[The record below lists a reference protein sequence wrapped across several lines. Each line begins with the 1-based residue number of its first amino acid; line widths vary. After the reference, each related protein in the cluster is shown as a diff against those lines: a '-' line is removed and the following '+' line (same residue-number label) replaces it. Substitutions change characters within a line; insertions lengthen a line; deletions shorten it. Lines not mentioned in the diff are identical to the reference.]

1 MSNRR
6 HLVHCVVLFAVV
18 VSAAFWMQPRISVS
32 DSDGCA
38 YTEGASSIQDGH
50 GYRDATGNQL
60 NHWPPGYAGLL
71 SLFPHPL
78 EAAVVINYMSL
89 GVAVVFV
96 SLLTQNAGWCPL
108 ASSSAALALGFGFLR
123 SIAVF
128 AKPDI
133 FTYALFLVGMQCL
146 TVENDW
152 WRTVG
157 ACIWSALVP
166 VKLIAVVFVPAL
178 LLVDC
183 LVMRGGRRSLR
194 PLHCAIILGVWSA
207 SMVVVVGF
215 NYHTMRVI
223 LPTTH
228 EPGSFHTCV
237 YETVQ
242 FCVTFFRA
250 FLANWYGSLRKF
262 QALAP
267 FALTLLS
274 ALVCLITLCPYPEG
288 KRYACLGIAMLGMT
302 WALEMARHFSGG
314 SRLTGYGLL
323 LVLLAFR
330 PAAGAG
336 KYWLTYA
343 CFTLLLTLANV
354 LTTNSLG
361 VNDPRYAYVAQEV
374 VAAPVPPEPLFT
386 NSYHVL
392 DVHARRPSLAVDRL
406 EDVPPGAGFLW
417 ITLPS
422 YDAIQPTV
430 WRVEEPPAEW
440 RVIAKWKDAVL
451 YRKPAAS

>member
-1 MSNRR
+1 MLDRR
-6 HLVHCVVLFAVV
+6 YLVHCVVLFAVV

-32 DSDGCA
+32 DSDACA
-38 YTEGASSIQDGH
+38 YTEGACSIQDGH

-60 NHWPPGYAGLL
+60 NHWPPGYSWLL

-78 EAAVVINYMSL
+78 EAAWVINYVSL
-89 GVAVVFV
+89 GVAAVFV
-96 SLLTQNAGWCPL
+96 YLLTQNAGWRPL
-108 ASSSAALALGFGFLR
+108 ASGGAALALGFGFLR
-123 SIAVF
+123 NIAIF

-133 FTYALFLVGMQCL
+133 FTYALFLVGMRCL
-146 TVENDW
+146 AGENDR
-152 WRTVG
+152 WRTLG
-157 ACIWSALVP
+157 ACIWSALIP
-166 VKLIAVVFVPAL
+166 VKLMAVVFAPAL

-183 LVMRGGRRSLR
+183 IVLRGGRRSFR
-194 PLHCAIILGVWSA
+194 PLHCAIIVGGWSVA
-207 SMVVVVGF
+207 VALVVGF

-223 LPTTH
+223 LPATH
-228 EPGSFHTCV
+228 EPGGFRTCV
-237 YETVQ
+237 YETGQ

-250 FLANWYGSLRKF
+250 FLANWYGSLRKI

-274 ALVCLITLCPYPEG
+274 ALVCLITLRPYPEG
-288 KRYACLGIAMLGMT
+288 KRYACLGLAMLGMT

-343 CFTLLLTLANV
+343 CFTVLLTLANV
-354 LTTNSLG
+354 ITTNSLG
-361 VNDPRYAYVAQEV
+361 VNDPRYACVAQEV
-374 VAAPVPPEPLFT
+374 VAAPVSPEPLFT

-406 EDVPPGAGFLW
+406 EDVPPGAVFLR

-430 WRVEEPPAEW
+430 WRVEDPPAEW
-440 RVIAKWKDAVL
+440 RVIAKWKDAIL

>member
-32 DSDGCA
+32 DSDACA

-50 GYRDATGNQL
+50 GYRDANGNQL
-60 NHWPPGYAGLL
+60 NHWPPGYSWLL

-89 GVAVVFV
+89 GLAVVFV

-108 ASSSAALALGFGFLR
+108 ASSSAALAFGFGFLR
-123 SIAVF
+123 SIAIF

-183 LVMRGGRRSLR
+183 FVMRGGRRSLR
-194 PLHCAIILGVWSA
+194 PLHCAIIVGVWSVA
-207 SMVVVVGF
+207 VAVVVGF

-223 LPTTH
+223 LPATH

-267 FALTLLS
+267 FVLTLLS
-274 ALVCLITLCPYPEG
+274 ALVCLITLRPYPEG

-392 DVHARRPSLAVDRL
+392 DVHARRPSLEVDRL
-406 EDVPPGAGFLW
+406 EDVPPGAVFLW